1 MAILSLF
8 SHFFFSATTIYKLIA
23 ISNVFVQI
31 LCFPPILQHSRK
43 MCHVSHLKDFY
54 IAVLFSLFPLIR
66 FYCSNKKNNHGFFLF
81 HFWRKAESSWAVGIL
96 RKFRW
101 QAHFFR
107 LYISKFT
114 PELNKRVIILSS
126 LSKTF
131 AGRVQKHTTNVDK
144 YLCNL
149 FSLFLSLS
157 LSRFFHTVGGG
168 KQLFRFPLTCIVEK
182 MSVVSDVGTW
192 MGDNWRKISILLCF
206 VRYSRNKNMC
216 SSLSGAWSTLTWN
229 EFSVGKKWAKTEIN
243 GFGCHLRFFVLW

>member
-1 MAILSLF
+1 MLF
-8 SHFFFSATTIYKLIA
+8 SFF
-23 ISNVFVQI
+23 
-31 LCFPPILQHSRK
+31 
-43 MCHVSHLKDFY
+43 
-54 IAVLFSLFPLIR
+54 LFPLIR

-149 FSLFLSLS
+149 FSLFFSLS
-157 LSRFFHTVGGG
+157 LSVFSHGR
-168 KQLFRFPLTCIVEK
+168 
-182 MSVVSDVGTW
+182 
-192 MGDNWRKISILLCF
+192 WRKTIVPIS
-206 VRYSRNKNMC
+206 VNMYC
-216 SSLSGAWSTLTWN
+216 RENVCRIGCWYMDGWQLAENLHSIVFC
-229 EFSVGKKWAKTEIN
+229 EIFSK
-243 GFGCHLRFFVLW
+243 